1 MAKVKYYY
9 APETLSYKPVEYP
22 RTLRISNFLVFLIS
36 SFLFGLFILFGLL
49 TTDFLSTPEELL
61 LKRELRNYEFQFDLV
76 SKRLGEIENVI
87 SNIEERDNELYR
99 NYFEASPVS
108 DEQRKAGFGGVNRY
122 KSLEGYGNSEQI
134 IETTK
139 KLDILSRRIVV
150 QSKSLDEIRLLAEKK
165 EELLASIPSIQPIR
179 NEDLK
184 RMASGYGWRID
195 PFTKT
200 RKRHYGMDFSASRG
214 TPIYAPGNGVV
225 KRADSRSSGYGRHI
239 RIDHGFGYVTVYAH
253 LNKYNVKRGQ
263 KVKRGDIIGY
273 VGSTGRSVAPHL
285 HYEIIKDGKKIN
297 PLNFYIGNLTSDE
310 YNAILIQASQENL
323 SLDEIFT
330 MKNILNEKKYYS
342 IGEVAEFLNVNTS
355 LIRFWEKEFKQIS
368 PKKKKSGVRK
378 FTKPDVEILQFIYS
392 LLKEKKMTIDGAK
405 RHLQKSQNKDK
416 VLISIRNKLEEVKSE
431 LLFLRDNV

>member
-9 APETLSYKPVEYP
+9 DPETLSYKPVEYA
-22 RTLRISNFLVFLIS
+22 RTLKISNYLVFLIS

-49 TTDFLSTPEELL
+49 STDFLNTPEELL
-61 LKRELRNYEFQFDLV
+61 LKRELKNYEFQFDLV
-76 SKRLGEIENVI
+76 SKRLGEIESVI

-122 KSLEGYGNSEQI
+122 RSLEGYGSSEQI

-139 KLDILSRRIVV
+139 RLDVLSRRIVV

-179 NEDLK
+179 NDDLK

-200 RKRHYGMDFSASRG
+200 RKRHYGMDFSANRG
-214 TPIYAPGNGVV
+214 TPIYAPGDGVV
-225 KRADSRSSGYGRHI
+225 KRADSRSSGYGKHI

-297 PLNFYIGNLTSDE
+297 PLNFYIGNLNSDE
-310 YNAILIQASQENL
+310 YNAILIQANQENL
-323 SLDEIFT
+323 SLD
-330 MKNILNEKKYYS
+330 
-342 IGEVAEFLNVNTS
+342 
-355 LIRFWEKEFKQIS
+355 
-368 PKKKKSGVRK
+368 
-378 FTKPDVEILQFIYS
+378 
-392 LLKEKKMTIDGAK
+392 
-405 RHLQKSQNKDK
+405 
-416 VLISIRNKLEEVKSE
+416 
-431 LLFLRDNV
+431 